1 MIVFQRLFF
10 ILLLILF
17 LDFVYISFFR
27 NDFVNLFKNVQKSP
41 LKINKFGFVITYML
55 LTFTV
60 YYFGFVKQFTSK
72 DMFILGV
79 CVYGVYEFT
88 NLTTFKNWEMKMTL
102 LDTLWGGILFY
113 STHTI
118 TTMTLK

>member
-10 ILLLILF
+10 ILLLILLF
-17 LDFVYISFFR
+17 DFVYISFFR

-60 YYFGFVKQFTSK
+60 YYFGFVKHFTSK

-113 STHTI
+113 LTHTI

>member
-10 ILLLILF
+10 ILLLILL

-88 NLTTFKNWEMKMTL
+88 NLTTLKNWEMKMTL

-113 STHTI
+113 LTHTI

>member
-10 ILLLILF
+10 ILLLILL

-88 NLTTFKNWEMKMTL
+88 NLTTFKNWKMKMTL
-102 LDTLWGGILFY
+102 LDTLLGGILFY
-113 STHTI
+113 LTHTI

>member
-10 ILLLILF
+10 ILLLILL

-88 NLTTFKNWEMKMTL
+88 NLTTFKNWKMKMTL

>member
-1 MIVFQRLFF
+1 MIVFQLLFF
-10 ILLLILF
+10 ILLLILL

-88 NLTTFKNWEMKMTL
+88 NLSTFKNWKMKMTL

-113 STHTI
+113 LTHTI

>member
-10 ILLLILF
+10 ILLLILL

-88 NLTTFKNWEMKMTL
+88 NLTTFKNWKMKMTL
-102 LDTLWGGILFY
+102 
-113 STHTI
+113 
-118 TTMTLK
+118 

>member
-10 ILLLILF
+10 ILLLILL

-113 STHTI
+113 LTHTI

>member
-1 MIVFQRLFF
+1 MIVFQLLFF
-10 ILLLILF
+10 ILLLILL

-60 YYFGFVKQFTSK
+60 YYFGFVKQFTGK

-79 CVYGVYEFT
+79 CMYGVYEFT

-113 STHTI
+113 LTHTI

>member
-10 ILLLILF
+10 ILLLILL

-88 NLTTFKNWEMKMTL
+88 NLSTFKNWKMKMTL

-113 STHTI
+113 LTHTI

>member
-1 MIVFQRLFF
+1 MIVFQQLFF
-10 ILLLILF
+10 ILLLILL

-88 NLTTFKNWEMKMTL
+88 NLTTFKNWKMKMTL
-102 LDTLWGGILFY
+102 LDTLWGGILFCL
-113 STHTI
+113 THTI
-118 TTMTLK
+118 TRMTLK

>member
-1 MIVFQRLFF
+1 MIVFQQLFF
-10 ILLLILF
+10 ILLLILL

>member
-10 ILLLILF
+10 ILLLILL

-88 NLTTFKNWEMKMTL
+88 NLTTFKNWKMKMTL

-113 STHTI
+113 LTHTI

>member
-10 ILLLILF
+10 ILLLILL

-41 LKINKFGFVITYML
+41 LKINKFGFAITYML

-88 NLTTFKNWEMKMTL
+88 NLTTFKNWKMKMTL

-113 STHTI
+113 LTHTI

>member
-1 MIVFQRLFF
+1 MIVFQQLFF
-10 ILLLILF
+10 ILLLILL

-102 LDTLWGGILFY
+102 LDTLWGGILFCL
-113 STHTI
+113 THTI
-118 TTMTLK
+118 TRMTLK

>member
-10 ILLLILF
+10 ILLLILL

-27 NDFVNLFKNVQKSP
+27 NDFVNLFKNVQKGP

-88 NLTTFKNWEMKMTL
+88 NLTTFKNWKMKMTL

-113 STHTI
+113 LTHTI

>member
-1 MIVFQRLFF
+1 MIVFQQLFF
-10 ILLLILF
+10 ILLLILL

-27 NDFVNLFKNVQKSP
+27 NDFVNLFQNVQKSP

-102 LDTLWGGILFY
+102 LDTLWGGILFCL
-113 STHTI
+113 THTI
-118 TTMTLK
+118 TRMTLK

>member
-10 ILLLILF
+10 ILLLILL

-79 CVYGVYEFT
+79 CMYGVYEFT

-113 STHTI
+113 LTHTI

>member
-10 ILLLILF
+10 ILLLILL

-60 YYFGFVKQFTSK
+60 YYFGFVKQFTGK

-79 CVYGVYEFT
+79 CMYGVYEFT

-102 LDTLWGGILFY
+102 LDTLWGGILFCL
-113 STHTI
+113 THTI
-118 TTMTLK
+118 TRMTLK

>member
-10 ILLLILF
+10 ILLLILL

-88 NLTTFKNWEMKMTL
+88 NLTTFKNWKMKMTL
-102 LDTLWGGILFY
+102 LDTLWGGILFCL
-113 STHTI
+113 THTI
-118 TTMTLK
+118 TRMTLK